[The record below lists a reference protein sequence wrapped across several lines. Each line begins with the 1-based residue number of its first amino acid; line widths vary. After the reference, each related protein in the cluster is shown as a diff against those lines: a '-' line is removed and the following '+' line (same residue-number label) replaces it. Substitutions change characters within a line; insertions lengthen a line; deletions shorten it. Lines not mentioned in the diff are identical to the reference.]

1 MSWVGLATFGFLL
14 GMRHAVEADHVA
26 AVASLS
32 TRPTSWV
39 QAVRV
44 GAVWGLGHSLTL
56 LIVGTIV
63 LLADSVVPEP
73 IAWGL
78 ELAVGV
84 MLVGLGADVLRR
96 LLRDRVHFH
105 VHAHDNGTTHFHA
118 HSHAEEDGHAHPHDH
133 GHHPGQG
140 FPRRALVVGLMHGMA
155 GSAALVLLAISQA
168 PSFAMGLLYIAVF
181 GCGSIL
187 GMALLS
193 VAIAVPLRYS
203 AGWIASVS
211 FHQGLQGIIGVAT
224 VLVGFALIVELVG

>member
-44 GAVWGLGHSLTL
+44 GAVWGLGHTLTL
-56 LIVGTIV
+56 FIVGTIV
-63 LLADSVVPEP
+63 LLADTVVPEP

-96 LLRDRVHFH
+96 LLRERVHFH

-118 HSHAEEDGHAHPHDH
+118 HSHAEENGHAHGQDPF
-133 GHHPGQG
+133 QG

-155 GSAALVLLAISQA
+155 GSAALVLLAISNA
-168 PSFAMGLLYIAVF
+168 PSFAMGLVYIAVF
-181 GCGSIL
+181 GIGSIL

-193 VAIAVPLRYS
+193 VAITVPLRYS
-203 AGWIASVS
+203 ARSITSAS
-211 FHQGLQGIIGVAT
+211 FHNGLQGVIGVAT
-224 VLVGFALIVELVG
+224 VLIGFALILELVG

>member
-26 AVASLS
+26 ALASLS

-39 QAVRV
+39 HAVRI
-44 GAVWGLGHSLTL
+44 GAVWGLGHTLTL
-56 LIVGTIV
+56 FIVGTIV
-63 LLADSVVPEP
+63 LLADTVVPER

-105 VHAHDNGTTHFHA
+105 VHVHAHDNGTTHFHA
-118 HSHAEEDGHAHPHDH
+118 HSHAEENGHCHEH
-133 GHHPGQG
+133 GHG
-140 FPRRALVVGLMHGMA
+140 FPGRALVVGLTHGMA
-155 GSAALVLLAISQA
+155 GSAALVLLAIAKA
-168 PSFAMGLLYIAVF
+168 PSVAMGILYIGVF
-181 GCGSIL
+181 GAGSIL

-193 VAIAVPLRYS
+193 VAISMPLRYS
-203 AGWIASVS
+203 ARLITSKS
-211 FHQGLQGIIGVAT
+211 FHNGLQGIVGVAT
-224 VLVGFALIVELVG
+224 VLIGFLLISELAR